1 MDEKSLEKKLT
12 DKKFLKSNDL
22 VETTSK
28 FVLWAQA
35 NKSIVVGLVFVL
47 TMIAIAI
54 PVMRYFHTQKI
65 NTFNQK
71 FYQATK
77 GLKKEQ
83 SYRELLNEYKDL
95 PAAQVVRL
103 ELIDN
108 LLEHNS
114 EDDAIKEIDAGL
126 DSSKRDVFQTIL
138 VLKRVGILKQNK
150 KFKEAADFI
159 DQHEKQIIVP
169 FLTRMR
175 MIRADL
181 LLLSGERDK
190 ARELY
195 QQLAAFEGAGSTGLT
210 TDFDPALANEAKDQV
225 LLIDLGVI

>member
-28 FVLWAQA
+28 LVLWAQA
-35 NKSIVVGLVFVL
+35 NKSIVIGLVLVIA
-47 TMIAIAI
+47 MIGIAI
-54 PVMRYFHTQKI
+54 PVTRYYHAKKI
-65 NTFNQK
+65 STFNQK

-83 SYRELLNEYKDL
+83 SYRELLSEYKDL
-95 PAAQVVRL
+95 PASQLVRL
-103 ELIDN
+103 ELISN

-114 EDDAIKEIDAGL
+114 EEEAIKEIDAGL
-126 DSSKRDVFQTIL
+126 DETKRDVFQTIL
-138 VLKRVGILKQNK
+138 ILKRVGILKKNK
-150 KFKEAADFI
+150 KFKDAADFI
-159 DQHEKQIIVP
+159 DQHDKQVIVP
-169 FLTRMR
+169 FLTRIR

-181 LLLSGERDK
+181 LLLAGERDK